1 MRRFIACM
9 VLAAMLLAGCSTNAQ
24 TDLSGRLAG
33 GLLDAVQRTPEPAAE
48 NTPQPMKISVE
59 ETPAQGAGTAA
70 YDGPLFLLRTVDFV
84 AMPVEFGTEFSRGG
98 THVDCYSFDSFVSV
112 SFGRLSPSKNSSEAI
127 YEIGK
132 IVPINEDS
140 LEITDGLSFYGYPAA
155 ALSYTTGGNED
166 LQICRDMA
174 VLGDDALHWFH
185 CAVYADWFN
194 DYEEVI
200 ENWIDKA
207 YLVQVTEEQLTALR
221 PGQAS
226 AEFADIQYF
235 DDATMLVKD
244 YMWIDNSDEAL
255 LDEYGIEP
263 DPVQRYSLVVK
274 GDGSYYPRPMNEYA
288 YYDYLY
294 YTDTTESGF
303 DYIIVMCMDEFS
315 DELEARCAQ
324 WDGAAMF
331 VQLTYAGDT
340 VIGVHEV
347 FIS

>member
-1 MRRFIACM
+1 M
-9 VLAAMLLAGCSTNAQ
+9 
-24 TDLSGRLAG
+24 
-33 GLLDAVQRTPEPAAE
+33 
-48 NTPQPMKISVE
+48 
-59 ETPAQGAGTAA
+59 
-70 YDGPLFLLRTVDFV
+70 
-84 AMPVEFGTEFSRGG
+84 
-98 THVDCYSFDSFVSV
+98 
-112 SFGRLSPSKNSSEAI
+112 
-127 YEIGK
+127 
-132 IVPINEDS
+132 
-140 LEITDGLSFYGYPAA
+140 
-155 ALSYTTGGNED
+155 
-166 LQICRDMA
+166 
-174 VLGDDALHWFH
+174 
-185 CAVYADWFN
+185 YADWFS